1 MNISAI
7 GENTTLPLISFYSI
21 IDEDISVLKYVILK
35 YNKYK
40 YFDISKISSIN
51 FYQLL
56 GEVYNR
62 DFINPLYIIKNDNIA
77 NCENTLDNIYDE
89 LINDKEADILNHSTH
104 TEIYRLIIEFKKSS
118 NIVPSILYYTKAQK
132 DLLESIKEFKGISL
146 VNINEL
152 STKINNFSQFYFKTV
167 DELMRV
173 IERYKL
179 IDRTFY
185 VSTFRLNLNED
196 KSDINM
202 DNDIIM
208 DLIKNKNRITL
219 YDIYRMNIIGGY

>member
-21 IDEDISVLKYVILK
+21 IDEDISVLKYAILE

-40 YFDISKISSIN
+40 YFDISKISNLN
-51 FYQLL
+51 FHQLL

-77 NCENTLDNIYDE
+77 NCENTLDKIYDKF
-89 LINDKEADILNHSTH
+89 INDNEALVLNHSTY
-104 TEIYRLIIEFKKSS
+104 TEIYRLIIEFKKAS

-146 VNINEL
+146 VSIDEL
-152 STKINNFSQFYFKTV
+152 STKINNTN
-167 DELMRV
+167 E
-173 IERYKL
+173 ENAKL
-179 IDRTFY
+179 IQ
-185 VSTFRLNLNED
+185 
-196 KSDINM
+196 
-202 DNDIIM
+202 
-208 DLIKNKNRITL
+208 
-219 YDIYRMNIIGGY
+219 